1 MCWTPTR
8 LDLFSNFK
16 RVRRG
21 KGRRGDDPR
30 PPASSRFADRF
41 LSLPRAR
48 ALGAERARF
57 RWAVSGKQN
66 RRWGMNRK
74 SDQGSRRGPT
84 YAESRDD
91 PGRGE
96 EGEGVPPLSLPLPL
110 SGRRRRERLRRGRAR
125 AVVGGGSV
133 LLPTV
138 PRRSSLPFSGYVQTA
153 QERRGSIMT
162 AGRWSRKSTSAREC
176 VTTPLPNGTVLKMED
191 AQTSETG
198 ERRGS
203 SDPGGFPREPPG
215 TDRGVALH
223 PDIGSKTTREG
234 LRVRGGGSRDR
245 SRPPPLRFPPHGS
258 RPLRVGRRGDRVR
271 RFDPRGSAPSV
282 LRCGSWW

>member
-1 MCWTPTR
+1 MGNEPKIR
-8 LDLFSNFK
+8 SRVEARSN
-16 RVRRG
+16 VRR
-21 KGRRGDDPR
+21 
-30 PPASSRFADRF
+30 
-41 LSLPRAR
+41 
-48 ALGAERARF
+48 
-57 RWAVSGKQN
+57 VSG
-66 RRWGMNRK
+66 RSGT
-74 SDQGSRRGPT
+74 GGGGGGGP
-84 YAESRDD
+84 
-91 PGRGE
+91 
-96 EGEGVPPLSLPLPL
+96 PPLPPLPL
-110 SGRRRRERLRRGRAR
+110 SGRRRRERFRRGRAR

-176 VTTPLPNGTVLKMED
+176 VTAHLPNGTVLKMED

-234 LRVRGGGSRDR
+234 LR
-245 SRPPPLRFPPHGS
+245 FPPHGS